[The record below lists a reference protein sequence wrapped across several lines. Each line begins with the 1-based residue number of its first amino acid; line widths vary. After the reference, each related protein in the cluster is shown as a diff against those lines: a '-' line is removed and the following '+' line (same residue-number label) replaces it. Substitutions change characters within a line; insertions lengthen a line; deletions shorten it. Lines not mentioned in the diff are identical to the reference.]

1 MQITRRIG
9 SFIISIFFA
18 EIMLGLFCLSC
29 SSRQKGYSVTMPK
42 KDSKA
47 TENQDSNQAAN
58 PAVIYDDDDFFDL
71 IQKIESGEYEPEPVR
86 EEEIVEPEPIVIPEG
101 DILEIKE
108 NLFITQIN
116 DIYFNFESYKDKT
129 IIVEGMFTYFVSYF
143 DDAKCP
149 AVYRLGPGCCGND
162 GWGGF
167 LLDYNGKYPSENDWI
182 RVTGKPYIKET
193 NGFADLYLKVLSIE
207 VKSERGAEFVR
218 Q

>member
-9 SFIISIFFA
+9 SFLLVSEILII
-18 EIMLGLFCLSC
+18 FCTSC
-29 SSRQKGYSVTMPK
+29 SSRQKGYSVSLAK
-42 KDSKA
+42 KNDSKVSG
-47 TENQDSNQAAN
+47 QSLDSNQNSN
-58 PAVIYDDDDFFDL
+58 PAVVYDDDEFFDL

-86 EEEIVEPEPIVIPEG
+86 EEEVVEPEPIVIPEG

-116 DIYFNFESYKDKT
+116 DIYFNFDSYKNKT
-129 IIVEGMFTYFVSYF
+129 IIVEGMFTYFISYF

-167 LLDYNGKYPSENDWI
+167 LLDYAGKYPEENEWI
-182 RVTGKPYIKET
+182 RVIGTPYIKET
-193 NGFADLYLKVLSIE
+193 NGFADLYLKVMSIE
-207 VKSERGAEFVR
+207 VKTERGAEFVR

>member
-9 SFIISIFFA
+9 SFRLLLLA
-18 EIMLGLFCLSC
+18 ADIMIVLFGASC
-29 SSRQKGYSVTMPK
+29 SSRQKGYSVSLQK
-42 KDSKA
+42 KDSN
-47 TENQDSNQAAN
+47 ENQTSN
-58 PAVIYDDDDFFDL
+58 PAVIYDDDEFFDL

-108 NLFITQIN
+108 NFFITQIN
-116 DIYFNFESYKDKT
+116 DIYFNFESYAKKT
-129 IIVEGMFTYFVSYF
+129 IVVEGMFTYFVSYF
-143 DDAKCP
+143 DDSKVP

-167 LLDYNGKYPSENDWI
+167 LLDYSGKFPEENEWI